1 MKPSKGSYKSIN
13 GWLWEKC
20 QLHELVEIVRQRSD
34 LDFAQLF
41 NRVRE
46 GYLTNDDLTQ
56 IKALANI
63 NTATWPDE
71 FVKFHLNNTQ
81 QVRKMI
87 TQFVNQILKVLVFKA
102 QDSKSD
108 TETNTCTVATPDNI
122 NLYQTGNLPAEL
134 KLCAGARV
142 MLTDNINVFD

>member
-1 MKPSKGSYKSIN
+1 
-13 GWLWEKC
+13 
-20 QLHELVEIVRQRSD
+20 
-34 LDFAQLF
+34 
-41 NRVRE
+41 
-46 GYLTNDDLTQ
+46 
-56 IKALANI
+56 
-63 NTATWPDE
+63 
-71 FVKFHLNNTQ
+71 
-81 QVRKMI
+81 MI

-122 NLYQTGNLPAEL
+122 NLHQTGNLPAEL

>member
-1 MKPSKGSYKSIN
+1 M
-13 GWLWEKC
+13 
-20 QLHELVEIVRQRSD
+20 VEIVRQRSD

-71 FVKFHLNNTQ
+71 FVKFHLNNT
-81 QVRKMI
+81 
-87 TQFVNQILKVLVFKA
+87 
-102 QDSKSD
+102 
-108 TETNTCTVATPDNI
+108 
-122 NLYQTGNLPAEL
+122 
-134 KLCAGARV
+134 
-142 MLTDNINVFD
+142 